1 MCTCLQLKYY
11 FRVVWSVELTTA
23 RECSPGWTQL
33 MTVATLIVKEGMKRE
48 AAAPLKYLVIAMVE
62 TATTT
67 LTALAPW
74 PADTTTADITTPMH
88 TTTMNA
94 ALEKIKILTEFSV
107 AKTVLLCKHVSL
119 LYHQVFTVWRFAH
132 KKCYLWSTCLTEVHC

>member
-1 MCTCLQLKYY
+1 M
-11 FRVVWSVELTTA
+11 ELTTA

-67 LTALAPW
+67 LTALAP
-74 PADTTTADITTPMH
+74 
-88 TTTMNA
+88 
-94 ALEKIKILTEFSV
+94 
-107 AKTVLLCKHVSL
+107 
-119 LYHQVFTVWRFAH
+119 
-132 KKCYLWSTCLTEVHC
+132 